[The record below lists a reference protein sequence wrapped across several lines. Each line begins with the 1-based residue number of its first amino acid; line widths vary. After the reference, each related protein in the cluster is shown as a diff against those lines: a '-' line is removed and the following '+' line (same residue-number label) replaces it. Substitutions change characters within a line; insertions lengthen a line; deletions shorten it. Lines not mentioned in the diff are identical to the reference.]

1 MSGNAYWKNRQ
12 ARLMYGRMD
21 DAEVAARSVARIY
34 AKASE
39 EITQQMRDI
48 FRVYKDKW
56 NLTEKEAKRLLS
68 VMDDGFFNPESLR
81 RGINTIVDVDLRNQ
95 MLRDLETP
103 AYQARLRRLQELQ
116 DQIDQMMV
124 DVYKQDKQR
133 QTEHYINTGT
143 DTYYRG
149 IYDVQRQ
156 VGFQFSFAHIDQK
169 AFDRLLK
176 SKWSGQNYSTRIWEN
191 TQHVANTVK
200 EELMLEMLTG
210 KALDDCAESIQNRF
224 QVGAFQ
230 SRRIIRTESNFVSG
244 QMQLKS
250 YEECGAEYYEYV
262 ATLDSKTDEECGV
275 LDGKRFKR
283 SEAQPGVNF
292 HPMHPFCRCA
302 DVIVLDSDVKAGLER
317 RARDPKTGKLVKV
330 PASTNYIQWAKDN
343 GLQVKQVEITNEHAK
358 DSGSK
363 AEKMDIVET
372 NTPIKPAA
380 LNPIC
385 FDVTEKWINSATPF
399 SHEIEDIYEFVQDG
413 KKFVVDGKT
422 VVLDYDN
429 HEKEVAQLLREKLGG
444 TIQMMPRVNDPDNVS
459 TPDYLF
465 RGDRYDLKTMKNSKS
480 KKAVYNRI
488 NNALDQADNFILDI
502 SNNPLGQNEIKRQV
516 NELFKSWHTR
526 SVKRIII
533 IDSNEIIQIVERE

>member
-1 MSGNAYWKNRQ
+1 MVGNAYWKKRQ

-21 DAEVAARSVARIY
+21 DSEVVARSVARIY

-56 NLTEKEAKRLLS
+56 VLTEKEAKRLLS

-244 QMQLKS
+244 QMQQKA
-250 YEECGAEYYEYV
+250 YEECGADWYEYV
-262 ATLDSKTDEECGV
+262 ATLDSKTDEECGA
-275 LDGKRFKR
+275 LDGKRFKC
-283 SEAQPGVNF
+283 SEAQPGVNMN
-292 HPMHPFCRCA
+292 PMHPFCRCTTIIA
-302 DVIVLDSDVKAGLER
+302 LDQKVKEGLER
-317 RARDPKTGKLVKV
+317 RARDPKTGASKKV

-343 GLQVKQVEITNEHAK
+343 GLQVNKKIIGGNNSKEQKKENGETVENKRDVGI
-358 DSGSK
+358 
-363 AEKMDIVET
+363 
-372 NTPIKPAA
+372 IKPDKIISGHSGTPKEA
-380 LNPIC
+380 
-385 FDVTEKWINSATPF
+385 ERNSIIDHVGT
-399 SHEIEDIYEFVQDG
+399 
-413 KKFVVDGKT
+413 DGKT
-422 VVLDYDN
+422 ETRTFYGENALKQKDITTHDHKLPKQHPFGRHGEHAHDYEWNEDGTLKN
-429 HEKEVAQLLREKLGG
+429 RTTRELTEKERKE
-444 TIQMMPRVNDPDNVS
+444 NDD
-459 TPDYLF
+459 
-465 RGDRYDLKTMKNSKS
+465 
-480 KKAVYNRI
+480 
-488 NNALDQADNFILDI
+488 IL
-502 SNNPLGQNEIKRQV
+502 
-516 NELFKSWHTR
+516 
-526 SVKRIII
+526 
-533 IDSNEIIQIVERE
+533 

>member
-116 DQIDQMMV
+116 EQIDQMMV
-124 DVYKQDKQR
+124 DVYKKDKQR

-156 VGFQFSFAHIDQK
+156 VGFQFSFAHIDRK

-176 SKWSGQNYSTRIWEN
+176 SKWSGKNYSTRIWEN
-191 TQHVANTVK
+191 TQHVADTVK
-200 EELMLEMLTG
+200 EELMLEILTG
-210 KALDDCAESIQNRF
+210 KALDDCAEAIQHRF
-224 QVGAFQ
+224 HVGAFQ

-292 HPMHPFCRCA
+292 HPMHPFCRCS
-302 DVIVLDSDVKAGLER
+302 DVIALDLDVKAGLER
-317 RARDPKTGKLVKV
+317 RARDPKTGRLTKV
-330 PASTNYIQWAKDN
+330 PAPTSYMQWAKDN
-343 GLQVKQVEITNEHAK
+343 NLPVRGRKRGEAPNNNEHKWNAK
-358 DSGSK
+358 GTNTRGQQWDSVLDEYIKNARPGDGDITIK
-363 AEKMDIVET
+363 GDRKVKNKEFENAELIRDVLGGDIV
-372 NTPIKPAA
+372 
-380 LNPIC
+380 LL
-385 FDVTEKWINSATPF
+385 
-399 SHEIEDIYEFVQDG
+399 EDSDTSQ
-413 KKFVVDGKT
+413 K
-422 VVLDYDN
+422 N
-429 HEKEVAQLLREKLGG
+429 
-444 TIQMMPRVNDPDNVS
+444 
-459 TPDYLF
+459 PDYLW
-465 RGDRYDLKTMKNSKS
+465 RGKFWEQQGMEKDSKNSIDQNIREGIQQIREKDNPGGIVLEAS
-480 KKAVYNRI
+480 VSSLGKDEIGKIIFQRIRRSSPVDCDVILIRNDIIEDVFRYKK
-488 NNALDQADNFILDI
+488 
-502 SNNPLGQNEIKRQV
+502 
-516 NELFKSWHTR
+516 
-526 SVKRIII
+526 
-533 IDSNEIIQIVERE
+533 